1 MNRKTMFRTLA
12 VAAIAS
18 TALLAGCNKD
28 LPLTQVKTLL
38 DDPGQYDKKLVHV
51 AGESSGGM
59 SIMGYGAY
67 MLDDGTGR
75 ITIVTK
81 QNGAPRDGAKVG
93 VEGEFRAAFTLGL
106 RTGAMIIEKS
116 RVTQ

>member
-1 MNRKTMFRTLA
+1 MNRKSTYRVVAL
-12 VAAIAS
+12 AAIAS
-18 TALLAGCNKD
+18 VALLAGCNKE
-28 LPLTQVKTLL
+28 LPVTSVKTLL
-38 DDPGQYDKKLVHV
+38 DDPGQFDKKIVHV
-51 AGESSGGM
+51 AGETSGGM
-59 SIMGYGAY
+59 SLMGYGAY

-81 QNGAPRDGAKVG
+81 ENGAPRDGAKVG